1 LQVVIPLANNK
12 AGSSDMTLYR
22 SHIPFLIVLL
32 NLNHVAQRVMP
43 LNKKKA
49 DPSNV
54 QTLL

>member
-1 LQVVIPLANNK
+1 
-12 AGSSDMTLYR
+12 
-22 SHIPFLIVLL
+22 VLL
-32 NLNHVAQRVMP
+32 NLNHVAQGVMP